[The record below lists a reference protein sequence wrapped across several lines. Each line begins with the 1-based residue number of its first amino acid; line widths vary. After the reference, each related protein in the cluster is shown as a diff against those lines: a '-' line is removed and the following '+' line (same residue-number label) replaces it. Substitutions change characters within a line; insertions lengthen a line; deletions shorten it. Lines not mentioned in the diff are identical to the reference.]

1 MNPRAMLRHRILLVL
16 EAASPRPVSQ
26 SLITRIVSDVELALT
41 PAGVSAALKEMAQS
55 GMVEATGEKHDSW
68 RLSERFLHTK
78 HAAAVDAAI
87 AEALASGAITQ
98 ATESY
103 HRASCKT
110 PDDLIR
116 FQAFAATS
124 VLRHGGDTSAE
135 PLQLNDEEKAV
146 CLACEISY
154 RDFVN
159 ARDGGG
165 R

>member
-1 MNPRAMLRHRILLVL
+1 MSPRAMLRHRILLVL

-41 PAGVSAALKEMAQS
+41 PAGIRAALKEMAQS
-55 GMVEATGEKHDSW
+55 GMVEATGAKLNSW
-68 RLSERFLHTK
+68 RLSEGFTYSK

-87 AEALASGAITQ
+87 AGALASGAITP
-98 ATESY
+98 ATECY

-110 PDDLIR
+110 PDGLLR
-116 FQAFAATS
+116 FQAFAART
-124 VLRHGGDTSAE
+124 LLPDDGDTSAE
-135 PLQLNDEEKAV
+135 PPQLNAEEKAV
-146 CLACEISY
+146 CLALEISY
-154 RDFVN
+154 RDFAN